1 MITNRAQYSTV
12 KAIIKRI
19 SKKILKIPLKKR
31 GPKKG
36 SFFIYGLE
44 MRDFE
49 TDLMDIFNR
58 LLGHF
63 GPQRWWPVDD
73 PALDPAPFEIAVGSI
88 LTQNTNWKNVESA
101 LKNLKYENL
110 LTPEKIDS
118 TPEEILSSLIRPS
131 GYFRV
136 KAKRLK
142 NYTSYLMEKYHGD
155 IKASLEGELSDR
167 RKELLQ
173 VNGIGPETA
182 DSILLYA
189 GERPTFVIDA
199 YTKRALIRHKI
210 AADNL
215 KYEEYQ
221 SLFHNALFGNGDDEI
236 VKLFN
241 EYHALF
247 VACGKRYCR
256 PKNPRCDQCPL
267 KDNNII

>member
-1 MITNRAQYSTV
+1 MLN
-12 KAIIKRI
+12 
-19 SKKILKIPLKKR
+19 SK
-31 GPKKG
+31 
-36 SFFIYGLE
+36 
-44 MRDFE
+44 
-49 TDLMDIFNR
+49 TDLTDIFNR
-58 LLGHF
+58 LLDHF
-63 GPQRWWPVDD
+63 GPQHWWPVDD
-73 PALDPAPFEIAVGSI
+73 PTADSAPFEIAAGAI
-88 LTQNTNWKNVESA
+88 LTQNTNWKNVEIA
-101 LKNLKYENL
+101 LNNLKCKNL

-118 TPEEILSSLIRPS
+118 TSEETLSSLIRPS

-136 KAKRLK
+136 KTKRLK
-142 NYTSYLMEKYHGD
+142 NYTKYLMENYHGD
-155 IKASLEGELSDR
+155 VKASLAGNISER

-199 YTKRALIRHKI
+199 YTKRVLIRHKI
-210 AADNL
+210 SPDNL

-221 SLFHNALFGNGDDEI
+221 SLFHDTLLANGNSEGEV

-247 VACGKRYCR
+247 VACGKNYCR

-267 KDNNII
+267 KDNSII

>member
-1 MITNRAQYSTV
+1 MLN
-12 KAIIKRI
+12 
-19 SKKILKIPLKKR
+19 SKK
-31 GPKKG
+31 
-36 SFFIYGLE
+36 
-44 MRDFE
+44 
-49 TDLMDIFNR
+49 DLTDIFNQ
-58 LLGHF
+58 LLKHF
-63 GPQRWWPVDD
+63 GPQHWWPVND
-73 PALDPAPFEIAVGSI
+73 PASDLAPFEISVGAI
-88 LTQNTNWKNVESA
+88 LTQNTNWKNVETA

-118 TPEEILSSLIRPS
+118 LSEETLSSLIRPS

-136 KAKRLK
+136 KTKRLK
-142 NYTSYLMEKYHGD
+142 NYTKYLMKNYHGD
-155 IKASLEGELSDR
+155 VKASLAGDISEK

-189 GERPTFVIDA
+189 GRRPTFVIDA
-199 YTKRALIRHKI
+199 YTKRVLIRHKI
-210 AADNL
+210 ASDNL

-221 SLFHNALFGNGDDEI
+221 LLFHDTLLANGNSEV

-247 VACGKRYCR
+247 VACGKNYCR

-267 KDNNII
+267 KYNNTI